1 MQMKRTYTL
10 LAIGAAIVSS
20 AFVLKTLLKGPEQ
33 SAMDKKA
40 DPRQDFYQ
48 YACGQWIRMNPIPE
62 GKSIWGTFDRLWQ
75 ENQVVMKSIL
85 GKLKTFPYLAYH

>member
-1 MQMKRTYTL
+1 MCL
-10 LAIGAAIVSS
+10 SPSCVSAS
-20 AFVLKTLLKGPEQ
+20 ASMM
-33 SAMDKKA
+33 SAMDLNA
-40 DPRQDFYQ
+40 DPCQDFYQ

-85 GKLKTFPYLAYH
+85 GELKTF